1 MTPKQVFVREAT
13 GLIREFG
20 GLDTF
25 LINMAIINMA
35 GGMVFDI
42 YLIFFFP
49 GASLP
54 LMFFLGGIP
63 AIGIFIV
70 YTILSVAMPRTGGDY
85 VYASRILHPALGF
98 AGGIM
103 NVFGFFVFM
112 ISGFFC
118 WWIITN
124 PTPAFFLAMGLTT
137 GDPSYTAIAN
147 FISTNVNFDFI
158 LSTGLVILAG
168 LIVALGSRVFR
179 WTYRFV
185 YVYYFVG
192 AIALLIGLF
201 ATNHETFVASLD
213 SIAGQGAYQKILSDA
228 GSYGVYSFSWFQT
241 LLAMV
246 PLGFLT
252 LSGFQVSTYLGGE
265 VKNAKSTQALGMGA
279 SMIVTWIYLVVASYQ
294 AAAVFGNDFLLAV
307 SYLWATSPSLLPI
320 HAAPLITLFLSLV
333 YRNVAF
339 TLLICS
345 LLVVGTFLIIPPCIL
360 AASRIVFAQ
369 SFDRVLPEVMSRV
382 NERLHS
388 PLNSVVVMA
397 VLAEVW
403 VALLYYMGLI
413 AGFLTLQMAAPVAW
427 GITALAAMVFPYTKR
442 DLYERLTAYLPNW
455 MRAKPLGVPML
466 SIGGTIL
473 FLGMAAWIGSMF
485 SPIITYMYLGPTLIS
500 AVGTI
505 VGILVFSFVWYYA
518 VRAYRLR
525 QGIDIALAFQEL
537 PPE

>member
-42 YLIFFFP
+42 FLIFFFP

-63 AIGIFIV
+63 TIGIFIV

-112 ISGFFC
+112 VSGFFC
-118 WWIITN
+118 WWIITT
-124 PTPAFFLAMGLTT
+124 PTPAFFLAMGLST

-147 FISTNVNFDFI
+147 FLSTNVNFDFI

-192 AIALLIGLF
+192 ALALLIGLF
-201 ATNHETFVASLD
+201 ATNHETFVASLE

-265 VKNAKSTQALGMGA
+265 VKNAKSTQTLGMGA
-279 SMIVTWIYLVVASYQ
+279 SMLLTWIYLVVASYQ
-294 AAAVFGNDFLLAV
+294 TAAVFGNDFLGGFLPLGDEPIALANTCSAADHFV
-307 SYLWATSPSLLPI
+307 IVIGIPKRSLHRSNMLTSGRRHISDNSSLYSRSKSHRLRSIIRQSPSG
-320 HAAPLITLFLSLV
+320 S
-333 YRNVAF
+333 NVKGQR
-339 TLLICS
+339 T
-345 LLVVGTFLIIPPCIL
+345 
-360 AASRIVFAQ
+360 
-369 SFDRVLPEVMSRV
+369 
-382 NERLHS
+382 
-388 PLNSVVVMA
+388 
-397 VLAEVW
+397 
-403 VALLYYMGLI
+403 
-413 AGFLTLQMAAPVAW
+413 
-427 GITALAAMVFPYTKR
+427 TALASELSCGYGCSGRSLGCPSI
-442 DLYERLTAYLPNW
+442 LHGAYCRISDSADG
-455 MRAKPLGVPML
+455 RARCLGNYCTCSNGL
-466 SIGGTIL
+466 S
-473 FLGMAAWIGSMF
+473 
-485 SPIITYMYLGPTLIS
+485 
-500 AVGTI
+500 VH
-505 VGILVFSFVWYYA
+505 
-518 VRAYRLR
+518 
-525 QGIDIALAFQEL
+525 
-537 PPE
+537 

>member
-42 YLIFFFP
+42 FLIFFFP

-112 ISGFFC
+112 VSGFFC
-118 WWIITN
+118 WWIITT
-124 PTPAFFLAMGLTT
+124 PTPAFFLAMGLST

-147 FISTNVNFDFI
+147 FLSTNVNFDFI

-192 AIALLIGLF
+192 ALALLIGLF
-201 ATNHETFVASLD
+201 ATNHETFVASLE

-265 VKNAKSTQALGMGA
+265 VKNAKSTQTLGMGA
-279 SMIVTWIYLVVASYQ
+279 SMLLTWIYLVVASYQ
-294 AAAVFGNDFLLAV
+294 TAAVFGNDFLLAV
-307 SYLWATSPSLLPI
+307 SYLWATNPSLLPI
-320 HAAPLITLFLSLV
+320 HAAPLITLLLSLV

-339 TLLICS
+339 TALICS

-382 NERLHS
+382 SERLHS

-403 VALLYYMGLI
+403 VVLLYYMGLI

-455 MRAKPLGVPML
+455 MRAKLLGVPML

-485 SPIITYMYLGPTLIS
+485 SPIITYMYLGPTLFS

-525 QGIDIALAFQEL
+525 QGIDISLAFQEL